1 MLPGMGRERSRKQR
15 PLTHA
20 ALPARVPVP
29 GRLPLPARV
38 PLPGRPLPG
47 LMSVFVLLP
56 MLLVACERRETLRQ
70 AAPTPTMEVTSSVEP
85 SPSYADDVPEEFR
98 AACGRPGSEVST
110 ERLRVV
116 IRRADCDL
124 TGVTISSQG
133 RSVEVPEPGG
143 GVGNSSGVYVEVDE
157 AGVMTFT
164 AEAEVAQL

>member
-1 MLPGMGRERSRKQR
+1 MLPAMGRVRSRHQQ
-15 PLTHA
+15 PL
-20 ALPARVPVP
+20 
-29 GRLPLPARV
+29 
-38 PLPGRPLPG
+38 
-47 LMSVFVLLP
+47 VFLVLVLVP
-56 MLLVACERRETLRQ
+56 MLLTGCARKQTLEQ
-70 AAPTPTMEVTSSVEP
+70 AASTPSAEA
-85 SPSYADDVPEEFR
+85 SPSAAASASAAASPGNADDVPEEFR
-98 AACGRPGSEVST
+98 AACGNPGSKVST

-157 AGVMTFT
+157 AGVMTFR